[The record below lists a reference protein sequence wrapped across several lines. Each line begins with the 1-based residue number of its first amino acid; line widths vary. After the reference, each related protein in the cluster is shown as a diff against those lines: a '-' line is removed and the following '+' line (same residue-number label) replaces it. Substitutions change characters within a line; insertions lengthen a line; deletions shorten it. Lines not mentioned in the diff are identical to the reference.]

1 MKIRVHTRACVCIVG
16 FYTLIF
22 HFPVLTQ
29 RRRSIKKSQEKKKK
43 KLSLLFYPERI
54 RKCPKSQE
62 GTCPAEIRAYY
73 YREIR
78 VCAFQGLYISRGL

>member
-29 RRRSIKKSQEKKKK
+29 RRSIKKSQEKKKK
-43 KLSLLFYPERI
+43 RSCHFYFTQKESGSVQNLKREHVLQKLELIITER
-54 RKCPKSQE
+54 
-62 GTCPAEIRAYY
+62 
-73 YREIR
+73 
-78 VCAFQGLYISRGL
+78 

>member
-1 MKIRVHTRACVCIVG
+1 VYCWFLHTD
-16 FYTLIF
+16 F
-22 HFPVLTQ
+22 HFLVLTQ
-29 RRRSIKKSQEKKKK
+29 RRRRSIKKSQEKKK

-78 VCAFQGLYISRGL
+78 VCALQGLYISRGL